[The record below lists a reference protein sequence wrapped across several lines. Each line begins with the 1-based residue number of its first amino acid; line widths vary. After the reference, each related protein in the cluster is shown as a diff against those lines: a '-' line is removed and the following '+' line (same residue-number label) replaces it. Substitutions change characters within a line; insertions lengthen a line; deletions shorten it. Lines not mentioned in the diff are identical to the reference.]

1 MGRGHT
7 PFGYRVKDG
16 HAVVDP
22 GEAGQ
27 VRQVYACYLSGM
39 GYTAAA
45 KEAGLDM
52 THSAVKNMLQNKH
65 YLGDGFYPAIIDRET
80 FDAAEEER
88 LRRCA
93 ALGRGN
99 MPKKETGHRSIQTR
113 FKMGRCEKK
122 LDDPYEQATYIY
134 SLIESEE

>member
-7 PFGYRVKDG
+7 PFGYRVKNG
-16 HAVVDP
+16 FAMVDE
-22 GEAGQ
+22 GEA
-27 VRQVYACYLSGM
+27 RQVQDVYERYLSGLS
-39 GYTAAA
+39 YEEAA
-45 KEAGLDM
+45 KKAGLNM
-52 THSAVKNMLQNKH
+52 AHSGVRNMLQNKH

-93 ALGRGN
+93 ALGRVDR
-99 MPKKETGHRSIQTR
+99 PKKDTGHRSIQNR